1 MIRYFLNLLLVFGFL
16 LPGVR
21 VQNTVEP
28 PNENVYIDD
37 FESLRSDR
45 ELRQSYTAWEDGAL
59 VEVSLTQ
66 DIFHSGEKAMRVEMQ
81 GINPTNQ
88 SANGSIYH
96 TMNSWQNNWTGGEGL
111 RFWIR
116 NESDGPLVL
125 NFNFKEK
132 YNEYWA
138 VAQQGVFYF
147 EDDNGN
153 LVQQDIYY
161 SNLLIPVGYEGNV
174 IVPFSSFAVPEWNT
188 ARGDEIMQ
196 LNRIESYALGMSLG
210 ESLPQVFYVD
220 DIEVISRDD
229 YPRLSLFGEEW
240 VSAPASGE
248 LGVFYTAQVRLP
260 GDELLSDAVVDWTCA
275 DVLPAGLSFSPEGK
289 LTVPAGADNQT
300 LTLTAVYDSDGITL
314 TNAKTIHILGAEPQ
328 AEEPLEPT
336 PTLYVTPIPTD
347 YQQFSSDF
355 EKWTTENRT
364 LFVILLVGGIVI
376 ILAVLSALQRRLK

>member
-1 MIRYFLNLLLVFGFL
+1 MVRNFLNLLLVFGFL
-16 LPGVR
+16 FPGTR
-21 VQNTVEP
+21 VQNIIESPT
-28 PNENVYIDD
+28 ENVYIDD

-45 ELRQSYTAWEDGAL
+45 ELRQSYSTWEDGAL

-66 DIFHSGEKAMRVEMQ
+66 DFFHSGEKAMRVELQ
-81 GINPTNQ
+81 GINLTNQ

-96 TMNSWQNNWTGGEGL
+96 TLNSWQNNWTGGKGL

-116 NESDGPLVL
+116 NDSEEPLVL

-138 VAQQGVFYF
+138 IAQQGVYYF
-147 EDDNGN
+147 EDDDGN

-161 SNLLIPVGYEGNV
+161 SNLLIPAGYSGNV

-196 LNRIESYALGMSLG
+196 LNRVESYALGMSLG
-210 ESLPQVFYVD
+210 ATLPQAFYVD
-220 DIEVISRDD
+220 DIEIITRED
-229 YPRLSLFGEEW
+229 YPSLSLFGEEW
-240 VSAPASGE
+240 VSPPTSGE
-248 LGVFYTAQVRLP
+248 LSMFYTAQVRLP
-260 GDELLSDAVVDWTCA
+260 GDELVFDAVVDWSCA
-275 DVLPAGLSFSPEGK
+275 DVLPAGLSFSPDGK
-289 LTVPAGADNQT
+289 LTVPAGADSQT
-300 LTLTAVYDSDGITL
+300 LTLKAVYDSEDVTL
-314 TNAKTIHILGAEPQ
+314 TNTKTIHILGAEPQ
-328 AEEPLEPT
+328 AEGPLEPT
-336 PTLYVTPIPTD
+336 PTLYVTPVPTD

-364 LFVILLVGGIVI
+364 LFVILLVGGIVV